1 MLGDRSGRGNP
12 FHRLWQFVKRQTI
25 GDVPEE
31 LAICQF
37 DCPKGQCL
45 QDEWEKCNRRIHKG
59 AGELSPD
66 SRLEKPHQLDPA
78 RSDKAEDIP
87 DQTTEA
93 AAERKRKIV

>member
-1 MLGDRSGRGNP
+1 MPASARAAAIVTAEP
-12 FHRLWQFVKRQTI
+12 KRQI
-25 GDVPEE
+25 IDDAPEK

-37 DCPKGQCL
+37 DCRKGQCL
-45 QDEWEKCNRRIHKG
+45 QDEWETCDRRIRKG
-59 AGELSPD
+59 AGELFPD
-66 SRLEKPHQLDPA
+66 ARLEKPHQFDPA